1 MKFTWQ
7 EIQKHQPDILGLCE
21 VDRFED
27 FEVDLADDG
36 YEGTYKRKRSPAKD
50 GVATFWK
57 TARLEEGLR
66 RAIFLEYGNQRTK
79 AAQVAILQR
88 LWPRDR
94 SSGKGLVVCAVHL
107 RASADEAF
115 RMQQASELVTA
126 LTDFARGDEQ
136 IILADVS
143 HAIFAMNPWNSN
155 FDQSSSGLAASNVYS
170 YFTSCGYRCA
180 YQTMRTQAAAAQY
193 SHYTTWAGWASGDFM
208 ACCDHIFISQG
219 VDVEAV
225 LNVPDPDALAEE
237 FPEKL
242 PCAAY
247 PSDHLS
253 LVADVLVLV
262 WLVHALSWTCFAEAR
277 NRRQGTQPAVRLV
290 KGAAKDVR
298 PPQMLHPG
306 FEGEMVLVAIEQD
319 PDCLEL
325 IEDTWRADREVM
337 LACVSRAPER
347 LALAAA
353 TLQEQTDVVL
363 KAIFTDSEALQ
374 FASEAMR
381 GCKRVVLKA
390 QEIRRPFV
398 SLLKLCEMT
407 LRRLLDPR
415 CTSGGPSNGGSAAYF
430 KPCGM
435 QERHCSTHLTSVTGQ
450 WT

>member
-1 MKFTWQ
+1 MDWPLRRVKEHISKATG
-7 EIQKHQPDILGLCE
+7 IQANCQQLLRGRQLLAPDEQPLVCFGLVGPRVE
-21 VDRFED
+21 L
-27 FEVDLADDG
+27 DLL
-36 YEGTYKRKRSPAKD
+36 RRSPEQ
-50 GVATFWK
+50 ATGHP
-57 TARLEEGLR
+57 AG
-66 RAIFLEYGNQRTK
+66 RAPGE
-79 AAQVAILQR
+79 
-88 LWPRDR
+88 
-94 SSGKGLVVCAVHL
+94 
-107 RASADEAF
+107 
-115 RMQQASELVTA
+115 
-126 LTDFARGDEQ
+126 RG
-136 IILADVS
+136 
-143 HAIFAMNPWNSN
+143 
-155 FDQSSSGLAASNVYS
+155 
-170 YFTSCGYRCA
+170 
-180 YQTMRTQAAAAQY
+180 
-193 SHYTTWAGWASGDFM
+193 
-208 ACCDHIFISQG
+208 SQG
-219 VDVEAV
+219 RSPTPNASPRLLVETCTWLQHAAV
-225 LNVPDPDALAEE
+225 LNEE
-237 FPEKL
+237 IGL
-242 PCAAY
+242 P
-247 PSDHLS
+247 
-253 LVADVLVLV
+253 V
-262 WLVHALSWTCFAEAR
+262 
-277 NRRQGTQPAVRLV
+277 
-290 KGAAKDVR
+290 
-298 PPQMLHPG
+298 
-306 FEGEMVLVAIEQD
+306 EMVLVAIEQD

>member
-1 MKFTWQ
+1 MARSLARQWLSSCAVSGKRRLRVMHWNILADCLAKSAPRLSLQRGFRCDPEHLRWETRRAKILE

-21 VDRFED
+21 VDRFD
-27 FEVDLADDG
+27 DLEVNLADDG

-57 TARLEEGLR
+57 TTPLEEGLR

-136 IILADVS
+136 IILADV
-143 HAIFAMNPWNSN
+143 NSN
-155 FDQSSSGLAASNVYS
+155 FDQSSSDLAASNVYS

-180 YQTMRTQAAAAQY
+180 YQTMAAKAAAQRY

-208 ACCDHIFISQG
+208 SCCDHIFISQG

-225 LNVPDPDALAEE
+225 LDVPDPDALAEE

-253 LVADVLVLV
+253 LVADVLV
-262 WLVHALSWTCFAEAR
+262 
-277 NRRQGTQPAVRLV
+277 P
-290 KGAAKDVR
+290 
-298 PPQMLHPG
+298 
-306 FEGEMVLVAIEQD
+306 
-319 PDCLEL
+319 
-325 IEDTWRADREVM
+325 
-337 LACVSRAPER
+337 
-347 LALAAA
+347 
-353 TLQEQTDVVL
+353 
-363 KAIFTDSEALQ
+363 
-374 FASEAMR
+374 
-381 GCKRVVLKA
+381 
-390 QEIRRPFV
+390 
-398 SLLKLCEMT
+398 
-407 LRRLLDPR
+407 
-415 CTSGGPSNGGSAAYF
+415 
-430 KPCGM
+430 
-435 QERHCSTHLTSVTGQ
+435 
-450 WT
+450 